1 MLLSSIWKGNA
12 IYFFGKSTAALIQNI
27 PKWTV
32 QNSLRLV
39 KTDWCYKKINI
50 SRMKAHM
57 LMANELF
64 YPKKIQTRGVH
75 GYKTC
80 SNREIEPKYLTKS
93 EIQLKPN
100 ISRAKSDTRVL

>member
-1 MLLSSIWKGNA
+1 MKLLFFNF
-12 IYFFGKSTAALIQNI
+12 YFLGKNTAFLIQNI

-32 QNSLRLV
+32 RNSLRLL
-39 KTDWCYKKINI
+39 KTDSCCKKVNI

-57 LMANELF
+57 PMANELF
-64 YPKKIQTRGVH
+64 HPKKIQTRGVH

-93 EIQLKPN
+93 EVQLKPN